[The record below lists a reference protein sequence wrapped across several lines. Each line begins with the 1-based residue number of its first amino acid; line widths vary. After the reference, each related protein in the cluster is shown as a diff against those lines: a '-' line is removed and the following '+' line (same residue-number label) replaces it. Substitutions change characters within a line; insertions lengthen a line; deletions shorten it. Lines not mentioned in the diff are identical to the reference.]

1 MSGSTLGTT
10 RNCKDEEF
18 YAGTRAQE
26 TTAYQVH
33 ACTIMVHFPGIAPQR
48 QRVRSLR
55 GEERGGG
62 GGGGEVGLRFCKP
75 RPFFE
80 TEIHYSPI
88 YISVKS
94 IPVFRLSEQ
103 NG

>member
-1 MSGSTLGTT
+1 MHDYGPLS
-10 RNCKDEEF
+10 RNS
-18 YAGTRAQE
+18 
-26 TTAYQVH
+26 
-33 ACTIMVHFPGIAPQR
+33 APATEGKE
-48 QRVRSLR
+48 LEGG
-55 GEERGGG
+55 GEGGG